1 MIQQSQFWVFTQ
13 KIWTVCQTD
22 IHTPLST
29 AALSMAAMQWKSIS
43 SLTVERD
50 GVGRTMKYHFTL
62 TREGILFCDPEDA
75 IEESHPK

>member
-43 SLTVERD
+43 SLTVERN
-50 GVGRTMKYHFTL
+50 
-62 TREGILFCDPEDA
+62 GIWTHNEVSLHLDKRGN
-75 IEESHPK
+75 SVL